1 MALPPAAI
9 DSWNCTSALVG
20 VPPRARPSF
29 VADLINRLRRVNGPS
44 LSGLKGETVGG
55 ACSIIGDLSGL
66 RHERRRSW
74 HRLYA
79 MDIEEEECSRSGKQQ
94 REAQEHRVVG
104 AREVEQPAGGDGHQ
118 EAEWHGAQGIKTH
131 DPCKGACAE

>member
-29 VADLINRLRRVNGPS
+29 VADLINRLRKVNGPS

-55 ACSIIGDLSGL
+55 ACSIIGDPL
-66 RHERRRSW
+66 RPAPR
-74 HRLYA
+74 A
-79 MDIEEEECSRSGKQQ
+79 
-94 REAQEHRVVG
+94 APVV
-104 AREVEQPAGGDGHQ
+104 APSLRDGHRSRGGQ
-118 EAEWHGAQGIKTH
+118 PQRQKTATRTAKH
-131 DPCKGACAE
+131 AD